1 MNQEKHKRETVRE
14 STELTSAPL
23 ATPATLLTT
32 PHRLGTLSDF
42 ATESRTPL
50 FWFYRQGFSV

>member
-1 MNQEKHKRETVRE
+1 MEIAKGLRE

-23 ATPATLLTT
+23 ATPVTLLTR
-32 PHRLGTLSDF
+32 PHHLGTLSDL

-50 FWFYRQGFSV
+50 FWLYRLGFSV